1 MLIITTI
8 YPLIFTTQTKATDN
22 SLNSDLMLCNNITR
36 LNELC
41 LNDDECG
48 RIKDT
53 DVTTEVGVR
62 IKMQKR
68 SNSDTLLVEKKNQKT
83 TL

>member
-8 YPLIFTTQTKATDN
+8 YPLIFTTQTTVTDN
-22 SLNSDLMLCNNITR
+22 SLNSDLILCNNITR

-41 LNDDECG
+41 LNNGECG